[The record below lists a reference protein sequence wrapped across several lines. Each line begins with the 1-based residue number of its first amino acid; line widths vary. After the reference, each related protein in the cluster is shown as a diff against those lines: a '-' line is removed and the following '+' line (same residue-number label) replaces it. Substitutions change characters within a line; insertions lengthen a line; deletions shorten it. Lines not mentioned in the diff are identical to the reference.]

1 MHLGLSICVIMSS
14 RVLEVRHTWK
24 DRIYSVVVKGI
35 NGLPSLDPFNAF
47 KDIDHLVENVYM
59 KTMITHD
66 KSNLDER
73 Q

>member
-35 NGLPSLDPFNAF
+35 NGLPSLDPF
-47 KDIDHLVENVYM
+47 KDIDHLVENENM